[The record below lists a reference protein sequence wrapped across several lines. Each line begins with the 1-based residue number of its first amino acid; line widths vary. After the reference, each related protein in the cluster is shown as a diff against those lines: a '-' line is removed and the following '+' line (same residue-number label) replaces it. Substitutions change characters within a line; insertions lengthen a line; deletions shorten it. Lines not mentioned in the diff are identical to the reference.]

1 MGYRNGEI
9 TCKKD
14 CPSYPAPQPIDP
26 ERLFSML
33 RVWLYQ

>member
-1 MGYRNGEI
+1 MKGDREECLEAGANDYLP
-9 TCKKD
+9 K
-14 CPSYPAPQPIDP
+14 PIDP